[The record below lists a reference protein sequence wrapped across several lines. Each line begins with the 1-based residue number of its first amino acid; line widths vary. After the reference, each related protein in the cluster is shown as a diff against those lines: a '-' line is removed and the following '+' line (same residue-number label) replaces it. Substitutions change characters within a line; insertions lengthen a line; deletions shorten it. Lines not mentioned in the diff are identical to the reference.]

1 MKKAF
6 RLILKILFAPVFV
19 AVIFIG
25 LVFNYLEMFWSWLKY
40 DNSNNYI
47 KRENRREM
55 IADLKHYFTTL

>member
-6 RLILKILFAPVFV
+6 RLILKVLLAPVFV
-19 AVIFIG
+19 AVIFLG

-47 KRENRREM
+47 KRENRREI